1 MACRLAQ
8 PRPDHRLAALGLPM
22 IESPQGF
29 IVAEECRKAASQNG
43 YRRIFSEQ
51 DGWAR
56 FGSTTASG
64 DIYLAAMGAA
74 GPWFLAVDHPGVIA
88 ELAAVGADM
97 PGPGT
102 ARYVFD
108 NLGALYAAL
117 ERVYALSISLPDA
130 LLQSFISKTKDL
142 PQTTEVERLVVQ
154 RIGQNLFR
162 DGLMAYWGGR
172 CPLTGITDPELL
184 RASHIKP
191 WAHCETDAERL
202 DVHNGLLLSALWDA
216 AFDRRLVTFDDDGQP
231 QFSPALSDAA
241 RAELRWR
248 AALPLAPGH
257 RKNLAWHRNYAF
269 GRVTP
274 DQSSNQESS
283 AEAD

>member
-1 MACRLAQ
+1 MLLDA
-8 PRPDHRLAALGLPM
+8 
-22 IESPQGF
+22 PQSF
-29 IVAEECRKAASQNG
+29 IVQEECRKAASQNG
-43 YRRIFSEQ
+43 YRRIFDEQ

-64 DIYLAAMGAA
+64 DVYLAAMGAA

-88 ELAAVGADM
+88 ELAAAGTEK

-102 ARYVFD
+102 ARYVFA

-117 ERVYALSISLPDA
+117 ERVYALAISLPDA
-130 LLQSFISKTKDL
+130 PLQTFIAKTRDL

-191 WAHCETDAERL
+191 WALCETDAERL

-216 AFDRRLVTFDDDGQP
+216 AFDRKLVTFDDDGQP

-241 RAELRWR
+241 RTALIWSKP
-248 AALPLAPGH
+248 LPLTSQH
-257 RKNLAWHRNYAF
+257 RLQLAWHRLKLLEQK
-269 GRVTP
+269 T
-274 DQSSNQESS
+274 
-283 AEAD
+283 